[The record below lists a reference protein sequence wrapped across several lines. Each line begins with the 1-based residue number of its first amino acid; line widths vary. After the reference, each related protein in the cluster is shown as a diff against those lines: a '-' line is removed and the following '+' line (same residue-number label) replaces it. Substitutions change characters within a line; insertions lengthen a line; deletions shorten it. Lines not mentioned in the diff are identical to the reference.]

1 MATPP
6 RFDVVVAVVLTLVT
20 QAELL
25 LVDDVQGPFALQ
37 VASFALITAPLAWR
51 RSATLAATAAIAAG
65 FAAQVILA
73 GDAPVLGGLVSG
85 ILITYAAGAYLG
97 GRAAVAGAAILVLGI
112 IVAALWDE
120 GKRGLVGALSN
131 LLIFAVIFAGGRW
144 DRRWDSTRQ
153 HRADTLELT
162 VREQEEHARAA
173 TVEER
178 ARIAR
183 ELHDVIAH
191 NVSLMVLQAGA
202 ARQVL
207 EREPGR
213 VREPLLSIE
222 ESGRQAI
229 AEMRRLL
236 GILRENGGPLSLSP
250 QPSLAQLGELAES
263 AERSG
268 LKVDLRVQ
276 GEPDR
281 LPPGLGLTAY
291 RIVQEALTNAVKH
304 ARAAHVTVEVHHRD
318 RELELDVTDDGRAT
332 AADGPGNG
340 HGLIGM
346 RERVAVYGGLLDAG
360 SRPEGGFRVH
370 ARLPIDA
377 EDR

>member
-1 MATPP
+1 M
-6 RFDVVVAVVLTLVT
+6 
-20 QAELL
+20 
-25 LVDDVQGPFALQ
+25 
-37 VASFALITAPLAWR
+37 ASFALITAPLAWR

-97 GRAAVAGAAILVLGI
+97 GRAAVAGAALLVLGI

-120 GKRGLVGALSN
+120 DKRGLGDTLGN
-131 LLIFAVIFAGGRW
+131 LLIFAVIFALGRAV
-144 DRRWDSTRQ
+144 STRQ

-162 VREQEEHARAA
+162 VREQEERARAA

-268 LKVDLRVQ
+268 LKVDVRVQ
-276 GEPDR
+276 GDPDR

-304 ARAAHVTVEVHHRD
+304 ARAAHVTVEVRHRD
-318 RELELDVTDDGRAT
+318 RELELDVTDDGRAA
-332 AADGPGNG
+332 AADAPGIG

-360 SRPEGGFRVH
+360 PRPEGGFRVH
-370 ARLPIDA
+370 A
-377 EDR
+377 

>member
-1 MATPP
+1 L
-6 RFDVVVAVVLTLVT
+6 FDVVVAVVLTLVT

-73 GDAPVLGGLVSG
+73 GDAPVILAGDAPVLGGLVSVT
-85 ILITYAAGAYLG
+85 LITYAAGAYLG
-97 GRAAVAGAAILVLGI
+97 GRAAVAGAAILVLGT
-112 IVAALWDE
+112 IVAALWDY
-120 GKRGLVGALSN
+120 GALSN
-131 LLIFAVIFAGGRW
+131 LLLFAVIFACGRW

>member
-6 RFDVVVAVVLTLVT
+6 RFDVVIAVVLTLVT

-25 LVDDVQGPFALQ
+25 LVDGVEGPFAVQ
-37 VASFALITAPLAWR
+37 VASFALITVPLAWR
-51 RSATLAATAAIAAG
+51 RSATLAATAVVATG
-65 FAAQVILA
+65 FAAQVIFA

-85 ILITYAAGAYLG
+85 ILITYAAGAYLA
-97 GRAAVAGAAILVLGI
+97 GRAAVAGAALLVLGI

-120 GKRGLVGALSN
+120 DKRGLGDTLGN
-131 LLIFAVIFAGGRW
+131 LLIFAVIFALGRAV
-144 DRRWDSTRQ
+144 SSRQ
-153 HRADTLELT
+153 HRADALEVT
-162 VREQEEHARAA
+162 VREQEERARAA
-173 TVEER
+173 AAEER
-178 ARIAR
+178 SRIAR

-250 QPSLAQLGELAES
+250 QPSLAQLGELAEN

-318 RELELDVTDDGRAT
+318 RELELDVADDGRAT
-332 AADGPGNG
+332 AADEPGIG

-360 SRPEGGFRVH
+360 PRPEGGFRVH